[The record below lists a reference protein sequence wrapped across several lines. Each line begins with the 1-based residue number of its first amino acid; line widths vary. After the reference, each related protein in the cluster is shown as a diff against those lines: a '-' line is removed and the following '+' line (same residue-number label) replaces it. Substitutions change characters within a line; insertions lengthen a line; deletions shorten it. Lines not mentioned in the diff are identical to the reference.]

1 MFKLLLA
8 TDRPEVLEAFGEIQ
22 EWDRLGFKVPRT
34 AGTADEATDSLIHH
48 HADAVAIAL
57 PPEEEQ
63 KLVRAMACPKWHLRP
78 ILHAACTREEILRDM
93 VELEL
98 LLSRTHADYSNDAY
112 SEETMMQLSRHEFFR
127 RVIAGKERSAE
138 HLRRYMLLLRSR
150 MDPDRPCVMIRFHL
164 PDEDG
169 YLSDHWHYGPD
180 RLEVA
185 MRNIFGAE
193 LHGVRILVSVH
204 DDGQITLLAC
214 PMLDAEVPDPDEMK
228 RLVEEHVTWAIGHV
242 REYLNLE
249 MEIES
254 VTMLDSLVEMTK
266 ENQDNA

>member
-8 TDRPEVLEAFGEIQ
+8 TDRPEVREAFGSIRD
-22 EWDRLGFKVPRT
+22 WDRLGFKEPRT
-34 AGTADEATDSLIHH
+34 AATADEAVDSLIHH
-48 HADAVAIAL
+48 HADAVAINL

-63 KLVRAMACPKWHLRP
+63 KLVRAMARPRWCLRP
-78 ILHAACTREEILRDM
+78 ILHAADTQEEILRDV

-98 LLSRTHADYSNDAY
+98 LLSRTHADYSNDDCK
-112 SEETMMQLSRHEFFR
+112 EETMMQLSRHEFFR
-127 RVIAGKERSAE
+127 KVISGKETSAE
-138 HLRRYMLLLRSR
+138 HLRRYMRLLRSR
-150 MDPDRPCVMIRFHL
+150 MDPDRPCVMLRFHL

-193 LHGVRILVSVH
+193 LQGVRILVSVH

-214 PMLDAEVPDPDEMK
+214 PMLDAEVPEPEEMK
-228 RLVEEHVTWAIGHV
+228 RLVLDHAEWAIGHV
-242 REYLNLE
+242 RDYLNIE

-254 VTMLDSLVEMTK
+254 VITLNSLVDLTK
-266 ENQDNA
+266 DRTQE